1 MTDPQVKVAVIYYS
15 STGTTHAM
23 ALAAAEAAEKA
34 GAEVRLRR
42 VAELAPAEAIRSNE
56 QWSAHRDATRD
67 VAEATLDDLE
77 WADALVFGTPTRFGV
92 MAAQLK
98 QYLDG
103 AGPLWAQGKLA
114 NKIFA
119 GFCST
124 ATAHGGH
131 ESTLLSLFTVAYH
144 WGSIVV
150 TPGYTQPAQ
159 FESGNPYGG
168 SHTSGNGQVPPD
180 QQALDATGLTAARA
194 AEVAAALKRGSV
206 GT

>member
-1 MTDPQVKVAVIYYS
+1 MTDPQVKVAVVYYS

-23 ALAAAEAAEKA
+23 AQAAAEAAEKA

-42 VAELAPAEAIRSNE
+42 VAELAPDGAIRSNE

-67 VAEATLDDLE
+67 IAEATLDDLE

-92 MAAQLK
+92 MASQLK

-124 ATAHGGH
+124 ATEHGGQ

-150 TPGYTQPAQ
+150 TPGYTQPGQ

-180 QQALDATGLTAARA
+180 QRALDATGLTAVRA
-194 AEVAAALKRGSV
+194 VEVAGALKRGSM
-206 GT
+206 GA

>member
-1 MTDPQVKVAVIYYS
+1 MTDQVNVAVIYYS

-23 ALAAAEAAEKA
+23 AQAAAEAAEKA

-42 VAELAPAEAIRSNE
+42 VAELAPEGAIRSNE
-56 QWSAHRDATRD
+56 QWAAHREATSD
-67 VAEATLDDLE
+67 VPEATLDDLD

-92 MAAQLK
+92 MSSQLK
-98 QYLDG
+98 QFIDG

-114 NKIFA
+114 NKVFS

-124 ATAHGGH
+124 ATEHGGQ

-168 SHTSGNGQVPPD
+168 SHTSGNGHVPPD
-180 QQALDATGLTAARA
+180 RNALDATALTATRA
-194 AEVAAALKRGSV
+194 VEVAAALKQGSV
-206 GT
+206 RA